1 MNLNLDISITEK
13 QALFMESEAFET
25 LFGGAAGGGKSY
37 GQLVDALVY
46 ALQYE
51 KSKQIIFRRTFPDL
65 ERSIIRTSLEL
76 YPRKIA
82 SYNNSKHVWTFD
94 NGSIIDFGYID
105 NENDV
110 YQYQSAEYDVI
121 RFDELTH
128 FTEYMYTYM
137 ISRCRG
143 ANGYPK
149 RIKSS
154 TNPGGVG
161 HVWVKERF
169 VDIGPS
175 GKIHECRLETGEIT
189 TRLFIPSFVT
199 DNKFLMKSDPEY
211 IKRLDALPE
220 KERKAL
226 KEGNWDIFD
235 GQYFKDFDRSVHV
248 IEPFDI
254 PDNWDRYRTL
264 DYGLDMLAC
273 YWIAI
278 APDGREYCYRELY
291 ENDLIISEAAKKIV
305 EMTGEEK
312 IRYTY
317 GPPDLWNRRNDT
329 GKNAYDIFRENG
341 VIITRSSN
349 NRVLG
354 WYSVQEHLKIYNM
367 KDEQTGEE
375 MRMSKLRF
383 FNTCRNLIRTLP
395 VIQRDEKNPNDCA
408 KSPHELTH
416 APDAIRGFCIER
428 TKATR
433 IMSEE
438 ELLYEQ
444 SKRERRRLGILGI
457 AGASA
462 TREYMKYGG

>member
-1 MNLNLDISITEK
+1 MNIDLSITEK
-13 QALFMESEAFET
+13 QDLFMKSPAFET

-46 ALQYE
+46 ALKYE

-76 YPRKIA
+76 YPREIA
-82 SYNNSKHVWTFD
+82 SYNSSKHTWAFQ

-149 RIKSS
+149 HIKSS

-169 VDIGPS
+169 IDIGKY
-175 GKIHECRLETGEIT
+175 GEVHECRLETGEVT

-199 DNKFLMKSDPEY
+199 DNKFLMDRDPDY

-248 IEPFDI
+248 IEPFMI
-254 PDNWDRYRTL
+254 PQEWDRYRAI

-278 APDGREYCYRELY
+278 DPQGHEFVYKELY
-291 ENDLIISEAAKKIV
+291 EKDLIISDAAKRIL
-305 EMTGEEK
+305 ELTGDDK
-312 IRYTY
+312 IRITY
-317 GPPDLWNRRNDT
+317 APPDLWNRRNDT

-341 VIITRSSN
+341 VILTKSSN

-354 WYSVQEHLKIYNM
+354 WYAVQEHLKIEDK

-375 MRMSKLRF
+375 IKIPKLRI
-383 FNTCRNLIRTLP
+383 FNTCLNLLRTLP

-408 KSPHELTH
+408 KEPHELTH
-416 APDAIRGFCIER
+416 APDALRAFCIER

-433 IMSEE
+433 IMSDE

-444 SKRERRRLGILGI
+444 SKLERRRLGILGI
-457 AGASA
+457 AGATA
-462 TREYMKYGG
+462 TRDYMKYGG

>member
-1 MNLNLDISITEK
+1 MNLDLSITKK
-13 QALFMESEAFET
+13 QDLFMKSEAFET

-37 GQLVDALVY
+37 GQLVDALIY
-46 ALQYE
+46 ALQYG

-76 YPRKIA
+76 YPREIA
-82 SYNNSKHVWTFD
+82 SYNSSKHTWTFD

-105 NENDV
+105 TENDV

-143 ANGYPK
+143 ANDYPK

-161 HVWVKERF
+161 HLWVKERF

-175 GKIHECRLETGEIT
+175 GEIHTCRLETGQET

-199 DNKFLMKSDPEY
+199 DNKFLMERDPEY
-211 IKRLDALPE
+211 VKRLDALPE

-235 GQYFKDFDRSVHV
+235 GQ
-248 IEPFDI
+248 
-254 PDNWDRYRTL
+254 
-264 DYGLDMLAC
+264 C

-278 APDGREYCYRELY
+278 DPQGYEYCYKELY
-291 ENDLIISEAAKKIV
+291 ESDLIISEAAAKIL
-305 EMTGEEK
+305 EMNGDDK
-312 IRYTY
+312 IKYTY
-317 GPPDLWNRRNDT
+317 APPDLWNRRQDT

-341 VIITRSSN
+341 IILTKTSN

-354 WYSVQEHLKIYNM
+354 WYSVQEHLKIEKI

-375 MRMSKLRF
+375 IKRSKLRF
-383 FNTCRNLIRTLP
+383 FSTCRHILRTLP
-395 VIQRDEKNPNDCA
+395 AIQRDEKNPNDCA
-408 KSPHELTH
+408 KEPHELTH
-416 APDAIRGFCIER
+416 GPDAIRGFCIER
-428 TKATR
+428 TKATK
-433 IMSEE
+433 IMTDE
-438 ELLYEQ
+438 ELMWEESRKQ
-444 SKRERRRLGILGI
+444 RRRLGILGI
-457 AGASA
+457 AGATA
-462 TREYMKYGG
+462 TKDYMKYGG

>member
-1 MNLNLDISITEK
+1 MNLDLSITKK
-13 QALFMESEAFET
+13 QDLFMKSEAFET

-46 ALQYE
+46 ALKYG

-76 YPRKIA
+76 YPREIA
-82 SYNNSKHVWTFD
+82 SYNSSKHTWTFD

-110 YQYQSAEYDVI
+110 YQYQSAEYDCI

-143 ANGYPK
+143 ANEYPK

-161 HVWVKERF
+161 HMWVKERF

-175 GKIHECRLETGEIT
+175 GEIHKCKMETGEET

-199 DNKFLMKSDPEY
+199 DNKFLMRADPDY
-211 IKRLDALPE
+211 VKRLDALPE

-248 IEPFDI
+248 IEPFLI
-254 PDNWDRYRTL
+254 PKEWDRYRTL

-278 APDGREYCYRELY
+278 DPQGYEYCYRELY
-291 ENDLIISEAAKKIV
+291 KKDLIISEAAAKIL
-305 EMTGEEK
+305 EANGDDK
-312 IRYTY
+312 IKYTY
-317 GPPDLWNRRNDT
+317 APPDLWNRRNDT

-341 VIITRSSN
+341 VILTRSSN

-354 WYSVQEHLKIYNM
+354 WYSVQEHLKIEEK
-367 KDEQTGEE
+367 KDEQTGETK
-375 MRMSKLRF
+375 RISKLRF
-383 FNTCRNLIRTLP
+383 FNTCKHILRTLP
-395 VIQRDEKNPNDCA
+395 AIQRDDKNPNDCA
-408 KSPHELTH
+408 KEPHELTH
-416 APDAIRGFCIER
+416 GPDAIRGFCIER

-433 IMSEE
+433 IMTEQELMYEE
-438 ELLYEQ
+438 
-444 SKRERRRLGILGI
+444 SKRQRRRLGILGI

-462 TREYMKYGG
+462 TRDYMKYGG